1 MRILF
6 VVDGRSP
13 IAMNWIAYFVNQG
26 HEVHLASSFEFDSNL
41 EFSTVEHIPIGFS
54 QLKGK
59 DAQGK
64 KGSKVKEILWNSQYV
79 NLRTGLRRVV
89 APLTISP
96 ASRKLARVISEI
108 QPDLVHAM
116 RIPFEGILAS
126 KALENFRQ
134 IPLVISV
141 WGNDFTLHGNAT
153 QWMRNSTKKVLTM
166 VSGLHTDCRRDQ
178 ELAFDWG
185 FDRVVPTLV
194 IPGNGGI
201 DTSVFFPSTHQ
212 STADEVRV
220 INPRGIRAYIRNDT
234 FFKSIPRIIEQI
246 PGTSFICPG
255 MLGMEE
261 ATKWLDLLGIRD
273 YVKLLPSISRQ
284 EMSEYFRQSAITVS
298 PSTHDG
304 TPNSLLEGM
313 ACGSFP
319 VVGDLDS
326 IREWIEPGKNGFL
339 IDPGD
344 PDQLAQAVIDAIR
357 NKDLRDRAAKINVA
371 IVNEKAEY
379 YCSMRLA
386 EKFYLQV
393 LGEKDRERS

>member
-26 HEVHLASSFEFDSNL
+26 YDVHLVSSFEFESNL
-41 EFSTVEHIPIGFS
+41 EFSTVGHIPIGFS

-64 KGSKVKEILWNSQYV
+64 QGSKVKEILWNSQYV
-79 NLRTGLRRVV
+79 NLRTGLRRIV

-126 KALENFRQ
+126 KALENYRQ

-141 WGNDFTLHGNAT
+141 WGNDFTLHAGAT
-153 QWMRNSTKKVLTM
+153 EWMRNSTKKVLAMT
-166 VSGLHTDCRRDQ
+166 SGLHTDCRRDQ
-178 ELAFDWG
+178 ELALDWG
-185 FDRVVPTLV
+185 FNGVAPTLV

-201 DTSVFFPSTHQ
+201 DTGVFYPAPNNDAAGIEHQ
-212 STADEVRV
+212 V

-234 FFKSIPRIIEQI
+234 FFKSIPKIIEQI
-246 PGTSFICPG
+246 PKTRFVCPG

-261 ATKWLDLLGIRD
+261 ATKWVDLLRIQN
-273 YVKLLPSISRQ
+273 YVELLPSIPRQ
-284 EMSEYFRQSAITVS
+284 NMAEYFRASSVTVS

-319 VVGDLDS
+319 VAGDLES

-339 IDPGD
+339 IDCGD
-344 PDQLAQAVIDAIR
+344 PDQLARAVIDAIR
-357 NKDLRDRAAKINVA
+357 NKDLRERAAKINIALV
-371 IVNEKAEY
+371 EERAEY
-379 YCSMRLA
+379 YCSMSLA
-386 EKFYLQV
+386 EKFYQLV
-393 LGEKDRERS
+393 LEGKN